1 MKMTKIALIATLVAP
16 LFVACDNQQQVVPQT
31 SALTFAD
38 STSLGGRNMEI
49 HSNSKVFSGVFAT
62 LQYNDNIAGNAEQPE
77 TFGEYETRIERF
89 VRFNAAGA
97 YSFQSAVDR
106 FLIDPGAD
114 RTYRY
119 RLGFRIDGS
128 VQEGGNNPVFA
139 LPTTTPSSRLA
150 PSPDRDIV
158 SDAQLEQAGLKRL
171 YAFIGN
177 NGRDFVFAAEQ
188 EAQNLLREGSGYV
201 NVSRGFGEL
210 EVTGIGSRDSNIA
223 EDIGT
228 PNSTDLLIFTN
239 GDEPNTA
246 PLFRYRN
253 TSLGT
258 HVHLVG
264 SNNPEAQAFIDFGFI
279 KEEPELGYV
288 YKQ

>member
-1 MKMTKIALIATLVAP
+1 ME
-16 LFVACDNQQQVVPQT
+16 
-31 SALTFAD
+31 
-38 STSLGGRNMEI
+38 SLN
-49 HSNSKVFSGVFAT
+49 
-62 LQYNDNIAGNAEQPE
+62 L
-77 TFGEYETRIERF
+77 
-89 VRFNAAGA
+89 
-97 YSFQSAVDR
+97 
-106 FLIDPGAD
+106 
-114 RTYRY
+114 YRY

-128 VQEGGNNPVFA
+128 VQEGGNNPAFA
-139 LPTTTPSSRLA
+139 LPTTTPSSRVA
-150 PSPDRDIV
+150 PSPDRDMV

-188 EAQNLLREGSGYV
+188 EAQNLLEAGSGYT
-201 NVSRGFGEL
+201 NVSRGFGE
-210 EVTGIGSRDSNIA
+210 RDVSGPGFLSSINIA

-264 SNNPEAQAFIDFGFI
+264 SNNPEAQAFIDAGFS
-279 KEEPELGYV
+279 KEEPALGYV
-288 YKQ
+288 YIQ